1 MSHAWT
7 NKVNC
12 VEECIGDT
20 RQASI
25 FLEGAW
31 EADVNRLTVI
41 SPLLLSHID
50 EMLDRYEVLSAVV
63 WWYFFELSPNQI
75 EEYLNVSL
83 DYGVWLPIDGDIIS
97 VGYSTLD
104 NTVVQSWVTFEKT
117 TPGEVLSGFG
127 LEIPLTGGGPVYEN
141 AGAFVDVKLYVGGY
155 TPYDPDTE
163 ADPNIPAGLTVD
175 PLYNPTFFYLNP
187 LLNWG
192 E

>member
-50 EMLDRYEVLSAVV
+50 EMLDRYGVLSAVV
-63 WWYFFELSPNQI
+63 WWYFFELSPNR
-75 EEYLNVSL
+75 
-83 DYGVWLPIDGDIIS
+83 
-97 VGYSTLD
+97 
-104 NTVVQSWVTFEKT
+104 
-117 TPGEVLSGFG
+117 
-127 LEIPLTGGGPVYEN
+127 
-141 AGAFVDVKLYVGGY
+141 
-155 TPYDPDTE
+155 
-163 ADPNIPAGLTVD
+163 
-175 PLYNPTFFYLNP
+175 
-187 LLNWG
+187 
-192 E
+192 